1 MQAGQC
7 THHSQTRS
15 RYRPS
20 IIGNSTIAGI
30 SPLYWSDA
38 EVRLRGRDFVRL
50 CRGYVGGR
58 GRHVL
63 VR

>member
-7 THHSQTRS
+7 THHSQPRS

-30 SPLYWSDA
+30 CLLYWSDA

-50 CRGYVGGR
+50 CRGFVGGR
-58 GRHVL
+58 GRRVL